1 MTTETVEKEPVDT
14 THATSVVS
22 TAPTPGTPQ
31 PKPLTEAEIIALAA
45 QALAKSSEKK
55 EAKTIEYLYIFREIK
70 IDGKDH
76 FFHYDFRQ
84 EGNIL
89 FRWNGQY
96 WKEQSEKQT
105 KDEIAAWLR
114 KHHVSRFTP
123 KTTES
128 IYKMLMITVQEF
140 EPFQANEII
149 IPTKK
154 HWLKVDDKTG
164 EITAIVP
171 TKDKPIRHQINM
183 VVEKAGPFKLP
194 EKEKPF
200 PPKKDRYFHR
210 FIDSSL
216 GTGTKK
222 MLVQEFCGY
231 TFTNTTRKQKMQFW
245 SGDGANGKSVMLHVL
260 SAAHGAAISV
270 DISDVHR
277 YNNHLVGASLIYAT
291 ETDKKGFHQEFVKQA
306 VSGDT
311 IELRGIFSKKQN
323 AKLTAKWIMS
333 MNNKPL
339 ISDFSQGLF
348 RRIQLIEWNASF
360 TGEAGSG
367 KPVEDLEKIIVAN
380 EMDDFIVWCLQG
392 LQRMIKAGWN
402 FTESDEVKAAIE
414 NWKTDA
420 DKVRMFV
427 KYNNYEYVADQKEHS
442 SKKKVFDF
450 FNQWSEE
457 NGFDKMNS
465 TTFWLRMA
473 NIFPQLKKDPEKKI
487 NGERVAYIKARPQ
500 QDD

>member
-1 MTTETVEKEPVDT
+1 MTVTTLENPLDTKTTLTET
-14 THATSVVS
+14 
-22 TAPTPGTPQ
+22 
-31 PKPLTEAEIIALAA
+31 EIIALAA
-45 QALAKSSEKK
+45 QALAKHSEKK
-55 EAKTIEYLYIFREIK
+55 ETKSIEYRYIHREIRP
-70 IDGKDH
+70 GH
-76 FFHYDFRQ
+76 FYHWDFRQ

-89 FRWNGQY
+89 FRWNDEY
-96 WKEQSEKQT
+96 WKEQSEKKT
-105 KDEIAAWLR
+105 KEEIELWLKKDHLDR
-114 KHHVSRFTP
+114 YTAKAVD
-123 KTTES
+123 S
-128 IYKMLMITVQEF
+128 IYKMLMITVKEF
-140 EPFQANEII
+140 EPFDGKEII

-154 HWLKVDDKTG
+154 HWLLVNDKTG
-164 EITAIVP
+164 DITAIIP
-171 TKDKPIRHQINM
+171 TKNKPIRHQIDM

-200 PPKKDRYFHR
+200 PPKKDRQFHK

-216 GTGTKK
+216 GTGDKK
-222 MLVQEFCGY
+222 MQVQEFCGY

-245 SGDGANGKSVMLHVL
+245 IGDGANGKSVMLHL
-260 SAAHGAAISV
+260 LGKAHGAAISV

-348 RRIQLIEWNASF
+348 RRIQLIEWNAVF
-360 TGEAGSG
+360 NGENGNP
-367 KPVEDLEKIIVAN
+367 KPIEDLEKIIAAN
-380 EMDDFIVWCLQG
+380 EMDDFIIWCLQG
-392 LQRMIKAGWN
+392 LQRMIKANWT

-414 NWKTDA
+414 NWKNDA

-427 KYNNYEYVADQKEHS
+427 KDNNYEYSTEQTEHT
-442 SKKKVFDF
+442 SKKKVFNF
-450 FNQWSEE
+450 FNQWSDE
-457 NGFDKMNS
+457 NGFENMNS
-465 TTFWLRMA
+465 TTFWLRMS
-473 NIFPQLKKDPEKKI
+473 NIFPRLKKDPEKKI
-487 NGERVAYIKARPQ
+487 GGERVVFIKAKPTA
-500 QDD
+500 DTTD

>member
-14 THATSVVS
+14 IEQANLV
-22 TAPTPGTPQ
+22 APKAEPTTPQ
-31 PKPLTEAEIIALAA
+31 KPLTEAEIIALAA
-45 QALAKSSEKK
+45 KALAKSSEKK
-55 EAKTIEYLYIFREIK
+55 EAKTIEYLYIFREIGEK
-70 IDGKDH
+70 GH
-76 FFHYDFRQ
+76 FFHWDFRQ

-89 FRWNGQY
+89 FKWNGEY

-105 KDEIAAWLR
+105 KDDIAAWLR
-114 KHHVSRFTP
+114 TNHVSRYTP

-128 IYKMLMITVQEF
+128 IYKMLMITVKEF

-171 TKDKPIRHQINM
+171 DKGKPIRHQIDM

-194 EKEKPF
+194 EKEKPV
-200 PPKKDRYFHR
+200 PPKKDRHFHK
-210 FIDSSL
+210 FIESSL

-231 TFTNTTRKQKMQFW
+231 TFTNTTRKQKMQMW
-245 SGDGANGKSVMLHVL
+245 IGDGANGKSVMLHIL
-260 SAAHGAAISV
+260 SKAHGAAVSV

-323 AKLTAKWIMS
+323 AQLTAKWIMS

-348 RRIQLIEWNASF
+348 RRIQLIEWNATF
-360 TGEAGSG
+360 TGEPGSS
-367 KPVEDLEKIIVAN
+367 KPIEDLEKIIVAN

-414 NWKTDA
+414 NWKVDA

-427 KYNNYEYVADQKEHS
+427 KDNNYEYSTEQKEHS

-457 NGFDKMNS
+457 NGFEKMNS

-473 NIFPQLKKDPEKKI
+473 NIFPQLKKDPEKKV
-487 NGERVAYIKARPQ
+487 NGERVAFIKAKPK
-500 QDD
+500 D